1 MARVRCVPL
10 VALSGIFCI
19 FFTGLPLLAH
29 HSFAAEYDAAKPI
42 TLQGK
47 FTKMDWVN
55 PHSWIHMAVV
65 NKETGKVETWDIETG
80 PPNTL
85 YRNGWRKT
93 AIKEGDEIVVIGN
106 LAKNGTNTVN
116 ARSVKTPDGRTLLA
130 GSSGESAT
138 SASPDAGKK

>member
-1 MARVRCVPL
+1 MARSRCVL
-10 VALSGIFCI
+10 LAAFSGIF
-19 FFTGLPLLAH
+19 FTTCPLLAH

-65 NKETGKVETWDIETG
+65 NKDTGKVETWDVETG

-93 AIKEGDEIVVIGN
+93 AIKEGDEIVVVGN

-130 GSSGESAT
+130 GSSGESAPA
-138 SASPDAGKK
+138 ASPDPGKK

>member
-1 MARVRCVPL
+1 MVRAWCVPL
-10 VALSGIFCI
+10 VALSSI
-19 FFTGLPLLAH
+19 FFTSHPLLAH

-65 NKETGKVETWDIETG
+65 NKDTGKVEIWDIETG

-93 AIKEGDEIVVIGN
+93 AIKEGDEIVVVGN

-130 GSSGESAT
+130 GSSGESSPA
-138 SASPDAGKK
+138 ASPDSGKK